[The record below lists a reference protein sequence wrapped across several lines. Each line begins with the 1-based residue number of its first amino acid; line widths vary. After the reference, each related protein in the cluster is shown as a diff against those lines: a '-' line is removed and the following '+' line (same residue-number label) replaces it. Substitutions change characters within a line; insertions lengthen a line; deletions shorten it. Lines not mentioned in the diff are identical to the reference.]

1 MEGYIKI
8 EGKLPAFQ
16 ELIIYLK
23 TRGAPPRR
31 MSGSLFLFLPVL
43 QALRIFLK
51 STRLLSYTYEKTHTQ
66 EGDGEPNFGYAVLE
80 RGGACNK
87 QVVRNSGPDFRR
99 EVGAR
104 NEGLR
109 KGTAWGGGGGESF
122 REKDLEEEKERR
134 EGGSCCL

>member
-1 MEGYIKI
+1 MGVLGQSAGQGI
-8 EGKLPAFQ
+8 EKMVSRGSWSQTWWACCHLAVGSDRAAPRILPGARVCGELLNQ
-16 ELIIYLK
+16 EK
-23 TRGAPPRR
+23 KDRR
-31 MSGSLFLFLPVL
+31 L
-43 QALRIFLK
+43 
-51 STRLLSYTYEKTHTQ
+51 Q

-109 KGTAWGGGGGESF
+109 KGTAWGGGRGESF
-122 REKDLEEEKERR
+122 REKDLEEEKE
-134 EGGSCCL
+134 GLQPLKV